1 MHQDVRACS
10 SISFP
15 DQVQSM
21 VADLGMRYGNV
32 ATLLLGRHN
41 NAPLFLFAVV

>member
-1 MHQDVRACS
+1 MDQNGKACS

-32 ATLLLGRHN
+32 ATR
-41 NAPLFLFAVV
+41 